1 MANTDDIDGDDAPT
15 RLLGP
20 APITAAVGSEPLAG
34 QRIGDYV
41 LQRRLGAGGMGE
53 VWLAEQQQPVR
64 RPVALKLM
72 RRQILNP
79 LSEAYFE
86 VERQA
91 LARMDHPAIAR
102 IYDAGRSAEGHP
114 WFAMEYVDGQ
124 PLDSWCRA
132 QAPSLRQRVELLVAL
147 ARGVEHAHQRGVLH
161 RDLKPSNVLVQVVD
175 GQPRPR
181 LIDFGIALGFGAQ
194 GGLGE
199 THSYEAAGSGVYM
212 SPEQRAGDASA
223 VDPRADVYA
232 LGMIALCLLLPQSR
246 LSALGEDLE
255 QAQRLSQR
263 LERARGHA
271 GDAALSTL
279 PVPLLWVLSRALSP
293 AQADRYASAEAF
305 AADLERWL
313 ALRPV
318 QAAPASRRYRLR
330 CFLRRNAIAVAATG
344 AVVLALVAGL
354 SATAWGL
361 HQARL
366 EGERAR
372 AMADFMADVL
382 TGADPDR
389 ARDLDRSLLRLILG
403 EAAARAEGELS
414 QRPEVLAQIES
425 VIGSTYNSLG
435 ETDEALAFIRRAHER
450 VLASLGPNH
459 RDSLRVA
466 QRLSD
471 ALVAKGEFEEAE
483 QIAAEALPR
492 ALARLDP
499 DDALIADLRLTLSW
513 AIRDQGRYAEALPLA
528 EAAVAQLARRPRAD
542 DPDPLGARFIEAIL
556 LADLE
561 RFEAAEAGLR
571 NLLSERSAINGADH
585 PRTLRIYNSLAVIL
599 LQQRRYTEAEPLL
612 RTALP
617 LSEASFG
624 PDHASTLG
632 MVTNLAGALRQQG
645 KVDESG
651 PFYLRAAESH
661 RRVFGEDHPRTLAS
675 RNNLGNYLLDSGD
688 AEAALSEYRAG
699 LERALPV
706 LGEDHPISSE
716 LVFGIG
722 KALVALGDREQGRAE
737 LERALAIKHRIYG
750 ESHRTID
757 NVRRELEKLGEGV

>member
-20 APITAAVGSEPLAG
+20 APVTAALGGEPAAG

-64 RPVALKLM
+64 RPVAMKLM

-102 IYDAGRSAEGHP
+102 IYDAGRSTEGHP

-161 RDLKPSNVLVQVVD
+161 RDLKPSNVLVQMVD

-246 LSALGEDLE
+246 LSALGADLE

-263 LERARGHA
+263 LQRARGHA
-271 GDAALSTL
+271 GDGALSAL
-279 PVPLLWVLSRALSP
+279 PAPLLWVLSRALSP

-305 AADLERWL
+305 ASDLERWL

-318 QAAPASRRYRLR
+318 QAAPASRRYRLA
-330 CFLRRNAIAVAATG
+330 CFLRRNALAVSATG
-344 AVVLALVAGL
+344 AVVLVLIAGL

-403 EAAARAEGELS
+403 EAAARAEGELAG
-414 QRPEVLAQIES
+414 RPEVLAQIES

-466 QRLSD
+466 QRLAD
-471 ALVAKGEFEEAE
+471 ALVSKGEFAEAE
-483 QIAAEALPR
+483 LVAADALPR
-492 ALARLDP
+492 ALARLEPQDS
-499 DDALIADLRLTLSW
+499 LIADLQLSLSW
-513 AIRDQGRYAEALPLA
+513 AIRDQGRYAEALPHA
-528 EAAVAQLARRPRAD
+528 QAAVAQLAQRPRAD

-571 NLLSERSAINGADH
+571 RLVDERSAVNGADH

-624 PDHASTLG
+624 PDHVNTLG

-645 KVDESG
+645 KVEESG
-651 PFYLRAAESH
+651 PYYLRAAESH

-688 AEAALSEYRAG
+688 AEAALDEYRRG
-699 LERALPV
+699 LELALPV
-706 LGEDHPISSE
+706 LGEDHPITSE

-722 KALVALGDREQGRAE
+722 KALVALGDRAQGRAE
-737 LERALAIKHRIYG
+737 LERALAIKHRIFG

-757 NVRRELEKLGEGV
+757 NVRRELEKLEEGV